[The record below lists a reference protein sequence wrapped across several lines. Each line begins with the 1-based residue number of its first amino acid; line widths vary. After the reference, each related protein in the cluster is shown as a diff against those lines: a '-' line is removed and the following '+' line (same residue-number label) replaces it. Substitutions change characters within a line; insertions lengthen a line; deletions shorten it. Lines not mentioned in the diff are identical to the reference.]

1 MLEARLVEGGC
12 GYRSIPGMD
21 PRAGWLLGHGMA
33 DFMPDGEE
41 TLIPCMLLLE
51 PGTTLTG
58 LDGLYFPVTVEA
70 PKRLGRD
77 DAPAVVLCFA
87 AKAFFDALAE
97 PDGPYR
103 DLHAR
108 IKAIVLSSPID
119 ARALP
124 FAIGDEPPASLELP
138 AIEPPTCGWP
148 AGTVVIGVIDDG
160 IAFANRRFRRS
171 DGKTR
176 IEAFWQQ
183 GAVPATPH
191 TVDVGRELVKTQI
204 DQLLQDHTHHGF
216 LDEAELYREAGLVD
230 FGEPG
235 HKAAAWRAAH
245 GTHVLDLAAALE
257 PGADERSRPI
267 IAVEL
272 PTAAV
277 ADTSF
282 ELLTQPIL
290 AAIAYIMNRAALL
303 TPAGE
308 DPLPVVICFSYG
320 MYAGPHDGTHPVEQA
335 FDLLIED
342 DPDRR
347 AIVLPSGN
355 SHLERCHASIVF
367 PAPPEVEVA
376 LPWRVLPDDRTPS
389 SVEVWL
395 PYAGNPGQPPSRV
408 RLALVPPHGLAG
420 NAPPVWLGEDQT
432 AKLEI
437 VDTAGRVLAAACYTF
452 VEGLTQR
459 GVFTIELQPTA
470 RLAPFDPTLA
480 EAPAGVWTIRL
491 ARQNLPAD
499 ARLEAWIQRDDAPY
513 GYPIRG
519 RQSYFDAPR
528 YVRYDFRGEPVDE
541 DDHDEQVAAGDVPI
555 RRDAQLN
562 AIASGDHVLVAGS
575 WQRRENRVAPYSAGG
590 PVTPR
595 AGDALDETRRKPDAL
610 AMSDDSRALR
620 GVLAAGTASGSVVA
634 FTGTSIAAPQL
645 ARKVANRLAAN
656 LQSDR
661 DSLRDDVLDG
671 NQPPARERQGWGL
684 IEVPPVVSVPR

>member
-33 DFMPDGEE
+33 DFMPAGED
-41 TLIPCMLLLE
+41 TLIPCLMLLD
-51 PGTTLTG
+51 PGT
-58 LDGLYFPVTVEA
+58 DFPGIENAFFRTAVRA
-70 PKRLGRD
+70 PRRSGNEDQPELVLG
-77 DAPAVVLCFA
+77 FA
-87 AKAFFDALAE
+87 TKAFFDDLDERA
-97 PDGPYR
+97 GP
-103 DLHAR
+103 LEEL
-108 IKAIVLSSPID
+108 KASIRSVVLSSPISAD
-119 ARALP
+119 ARAYADGGETPTVLP
-124 FAIGDEPPASLELP
+124 DQPDITPPP
-138 AIEPPTCGWP
+138 CGWP
-148 AGTVVIGVIDDG
+148 PGTVVIGLIDDG
-160 IAFANRRFRRS
+160 IAFANRRFRRA
-171 DGKTR
+171 DGETR
-176 IEAFWQQ
+176 VEAFWQQ
-183 GAVPATPH
+183 GPP
-191 TVDVGRELVKTQI
+191 DIVGEGLELIKRQI
-204 DQLLQDHTHHGF
+204 DQLLVQHSQSGW
-216 LDEAELYREAGLVD
+216 LDEAELYRAAGLVD
-230 FGEPG
+230 FGKPG

-257 PGADERSRPI
+257 SGVDERSRPI

-282 ELLTQPIL
+282 RLLAEQVL
-290 AAIAYIMNRAALL
+290 AGIEYIFNRAALL
-303 TPAGE
+303 TPSGA
-308 DPLPVVICFSYG
+308 DPLPVVICLSYG
-320 MYAGPHDGTHPVEQA
+320 MYAGPHDGTHPVELA
-335 FDLLIED
+335 FDQLIAD
-342 DPDRR
+342 DPERR

-595 AGDALDETRRKPDAL
+595 AGETLDATRRKPDAL

-645 ARKVANRLAAN
+645 AREVANRLAAN

-671 NQPPARERQGWGL
+671 NQPPPRERQGWGL